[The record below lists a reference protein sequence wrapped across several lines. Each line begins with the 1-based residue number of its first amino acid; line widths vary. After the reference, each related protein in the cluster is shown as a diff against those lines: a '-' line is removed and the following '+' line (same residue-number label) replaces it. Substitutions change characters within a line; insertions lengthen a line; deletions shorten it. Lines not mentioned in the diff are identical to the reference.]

1 VAALA
6 ATLAAGSGHPVSRA
20 IAAGLAAQ
28 GVPPG
33 APPAWPTA
41 RRGVSAHIDGQNLR
55 LIGWRA
61 AQALGLDSNA
71 LAARLAPHQAQGRSV
86 SLLVRDG
93 EVLAL
98 LAVADTVKG
107 HAARR
112 WPS

>member
-6 ATLAAGSGHPVSRA
+6 ATLAAGSTTRCRVPLPPAWPRKACRRA
-20 IAAGLAAQ
+20 R
-28 GVPPG
+28 
-33 APPAWPTA
+33 PPAWPTSPA
-41 RRGVSAHIDGQNLR
+41 RREAHIDGQNLR

-98 LAVADTVKG
+98 LAVADTVG